1 MSELTPAQLDALVS
15 LLEDPDLEVKN
26 HVRDKIT
33 SLGAEIIP
41 FLEQK
46 WETSFNPEVQKEIE
60 ELVHDLQFSL
70 VRSRFAEWRDS
81 EDRDLLTGLWI
92 LNTYQYPDLDFEK
105 LNAEMHQIYF
115 EVWTSFKNDLQPYD
129 QVRIINNVLFN
140 TLRFSAN
147 TKNFHSPANSM
158 LSSVLDSKKGNP
170 ISLCAIYLL
179 VAKKL
184 GLPIYG
190 VNLPNLF
197 VLTYKSADITFYIN
211 AFNKGL
217 TFSRQ
222 DILNY
227 LDHLKIEPKEYF
239 FEPCAHLD
247 IILRSLRNLGNA
259 FEKLGE
265 ANKVEEVKELIAI
278 LEIEHDPKR
287 HTGG

>member
-1 MSELTPAQLDALVS
+1 MSELTPAELNALVS
-15 LLEDPDLEVKN
+15 LLDDPDLEVKN
-26 HVRDKIT
+26 HVRDRII
-33 SLGAEIIP
+33 SLGAEVIP

-46 WETSFNPEVQKEIE
+46 WETSFNPEIQREIE

-70 VRSRFAEWRDS
+70 LKKRLQEWKES

-92 LNTYQYPDLDFEK
+92 LNTYQYPDLDYEK

-147 TKNFHSPANSM
+147 TKNFHSPGNSM
-158 LSSVLDSKKGNP
+158 LSTVLDTRKGNP
-170 ISLCAIYLL
+170 ITLCSIYLL

-197 VLTYKSADITFYIN
+197 ILTYKSQDITFYIN

-217 TFSRQ
+217 VFSRQ
-222 DILNY
+222 DIFNY
-227 LDHLKIEPKEYF
+227 LEHLKIPPKEEF
-239 FEPCAHLD
+239 FEPCAYLD
-247 IILRSLRNLGNA
+247 IIIRSLRNLANS

-265 ANKVEEVKELIAI
+265 PNKVLEIQELISI
-278 LEIEHDPKR
+278 LENQ
-287 HTGG
+287 

>member
-1 MSELTPAQLDALVS
+1 MSELTPAQMDALVS
-15 LLEDPDLEVKN
+15 LLDDPDMEVKN
-26 HVRDKIT
+26 HVREKII
-33 SLGAEIIP
+33 SMGAEIIP

-70 VRSRFAEWRDS
+70 VKSRLAEWRDS

-92 LNTYQYPDLDFEK
+92 LNTYQYPDLDFAK

-147 TKNFHSPANSM
+147 TKNFHSPGNSM
-158 LSSVLDSKKGNP
+158 LSTVLDTKKGNP

-184 GLPIYG
+184 GMPIYG

-217 TFSRQ
+217 IFSRQ
-222 DILNY
+222 DIFNY
-227 LDHLKIEPKEYF
+227 LEHLKIEPKEDF

-265 ANKVEEVKELIAI
+265 SNKVDEVREMISI
-278 LEIEHDPKR
+278 LENQ
-287 HTGG
+287 

>member
-1 MSELTPAQLDALVS
+1 MTELTPAQLDALVS
-15 LLEDPDLEVKN
+15 LLDDPDMEVKN
-26 HVRDKIT
+26 HVRHKII
-33 SLGAEIIP
+33 SLGSEIIP

-70 VRSRFAEWRDS
+70 VKSRLAEWRDT

-92 LNTYQYPDLDFEK
+92 LNTYQYPDLDYAK

-129 QVRIINNVLFN
+129 QIRIINNVLFN

-147 TKNFHSPANSM
+147 TKNFHSPGNSM
-158 LSSVLDSKKGNP
+158 LSTVLDTKKGNP

-197 VLTYKSADITFYIN
+197 VLTYKSADVTFYIN

-217 TFSRQ
+217 IFSRQ
-222 DILNY
+222 DIFNY
-227 LDHLKIEPKEYF
+227 LEHLKIEPKEDY

-265 ANKVEEVKELIAI
+265 ATKVEEVREMISI
-278 LEIEHDPKR
+278 LENQ
-287 HTGG
+287 

>member
-1 MSELTPAQLDALVS
+1 MDQLTPSQLNALVS
-15 LLEDPDLEVKN
+15 LLDDPDLEVKN
-26 HVRDKIT
+26 HVRDRII
-33 SLGAEIIP
+33 SLGAEVIP

-46 WETSFNPEVQKEIE
+46 WETSFNPEIQKEIE
-60 ELVHDLQFSL
+60 DLVHDLQFSL
-70 VRSRFAEWRDS
+70 LKKRLKEWRDS

-92 LNTYQYPDLDFEK
+92 LNTYQYPDLEYEK

-147 TKNFHSPANSM
+147 TKNFHSPGNSM
-158 LSSVLDSKKGNP
+158 LSTVLDTKKGNP

-197 VLTYKSADITFYIN
+197 VLTYKSADTTFYIN

-217 TFSRQ
+217 VFSRQ
-222 DILNY
+222 DIFNY
-227 LDHLKIEPKEYF
+227 LEHLKIPPKDEF
-239 FEPCAHLD
+239 FEPCAHLE
-247 IILRSLRNLGNA
+247 IIQRSLRNLANA

-265 ANKVEEVKELIAI
+265 PHKVEEIQELNRI
-278 LEIEHDPKR
+278 LE
-287 HTGG
+287 G

>member
-1 MSELTPAQLDALVS
+1 MNELTPAQLDALVS
-15 LLEDPDLEVKN
+15 LLDDPDLEVKN
-26 HVRDKIT
+26 HVRDRIS

-70 VRSRFAEWRDS
+70 VKSRFAEWRDT

-129 QVRIINNVLFN
+129 QVQIINNVLFN

-147 TKNFHSPANSM
+147 TKNFHSPGNSM
-158 LSSVLDSKKGNP
+158 LSTVLDSKRGNP
-170 ISLCAIYLL
+170 ITLCSIYLL

-197 VLTYKSADITFYIN
+197 VLTYKSADLTFYIN

-217 TFSRQ
+217 IFSKK
-222 DILNY
+222 DIYNY
-227 LDHLKIEPKEYF
+227 LEHLKIEPKDYY

-265 ANKVEEVKELIAI
+265 ANKVEEVKEMIAI
-278 LEIEHDPKR
+278 LEIEP
-287 HTGG
+287 G